1 MYISILINNNNLLYY
16 IIIINILVKLI
27 NAIHSFYCFE
37 LVYSLNRVSNL
48 LFIYYIDILFF
59 YNS

>member
-16 IIIINILVKLI
+16 IIIINLLVKLI

-37 LVYSLNRVSNL
+37 LIWNIKDK
-48 LFIYYIDILFF
+48 FI
-59 YNS
+59 